1 MPFKSDKQRAFM
13 YSQHPEIAKRW
24 RRESGPQTDL
34 PTRVSHGKKESK
46 AVKGLKNAKP

>member
-24 RRESGPQTDL
+24 REESGPQTDL
-34 PTRVSHGKKESK
+34 PKKVKKNK
-46 AVKGLKNAKP
+46 AVEGLRKVK